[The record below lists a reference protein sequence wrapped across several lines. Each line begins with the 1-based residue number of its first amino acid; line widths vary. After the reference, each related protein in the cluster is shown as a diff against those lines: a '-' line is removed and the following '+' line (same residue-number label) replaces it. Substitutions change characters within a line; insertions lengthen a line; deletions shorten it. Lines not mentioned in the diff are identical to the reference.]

1 MADPLTTLA
10 EYPRRWSRATGV
22 AGARLISQLESWGM
36 GEPAILTSLAVLV
49 GILAGLSVLLFYRSI
64 DVAAAIVSRV
74 ATVLEIPSALVA
86 AATLIIGLLVVRLLV
101 HYGTGD
107 SDGEN
112 IPDMMHAVAR
122 RGGVLNL
129 RPVAIKTLA
138 SAVTL
143 GSGGSL
149 GAEGPVA
156 VLGAAVGSRAGRWLG
171 FNKQR
176 LRLLLSCG
184 AAAGLSA
191 AFGAPIAGVLFVLE
205 KLVGSFRTSVLAP
218 IVVASVSAAA
228 VTRVGLGRDQVIRIP
243 TEYHFG
249 GPRDLILYAAVG
261 LVGGCVGVLYARMA
275 WKVPDWLRPLPR
287 WLRLVFAAVLVA
299 AVASRFSPEL
309 WGRGHQGLDLGLV
322 TERTALVLF
331 ALCFAKIAATSLTLG
346 GGGVGGVFT
355 PALVV
360 GGTFGAAAGVALA
373 QLMPGWDLQPVAFAL
388 VGMAAVVGAATHAP
402 LTAVFM
408 VLEMSGD
415 YGLILPILL
424 GGTLAYVVAKPLYK
438 QSIYTEWLARR
449 GEHITHGTDE
459 SVLAALTVADAYR
472 PEAVVL
478 PAQATL
484 GEVLAQVRQAGQ
496 LEFPVV
502 DEANVVVG
510 MLTWDELKGALA
522 DGARD
527 RRVADLADPPRAG
540 VTLQDDLRTALRLL
554 RERDAHLL
562 PVLDGIPPHHL
573 RGVIGR
579 SEIFAAY
586 ERAAEEEE

>member
-1 MADPLTTLA
+1 MSTPLTA
-10 EYPRRWSRATGV
+10 YPRHLSRAAGD
-22 AGARLISQLESWGM
+22 AGARLIARLEQWGM
-36 GEPAILTSLAVLV
+36 GEPAILTTLAVGV
-49 GILAGLSVLLFYRSI
+49 GILAGLSVLAFYRSI
-64 DVAAAIVSRV
+64 DVAAEVIARI
-74 ATVLEIPSALVA
+74 ADVLEIPTSIVA
-86 AATLIIGLLVVRLLV
+86 AASLAIGLIIVRLLV
-101 HYGTGD
+101 HYGTHD

-112 IPDMMHAVAR
+112 IPDAMHAVAR

-138 SAVTL
+138 AAVTL

-156 VLGAAVGSRAGRWLG
+156 VLGAAVGSRAGRWLR
-171 FNKQR
+171 FRKER
-176 LRLLLSCG
+176 LKLLLSCG

-243 TEYHFG
+243 TEYHVG
-249 GPRDLILYAAVG
+249 GARELVLYSAVG
-261 LVGGCVGVLYARMA
+261 LLGGAIGVLYARAA
-275 WKVPDWLRPLPR
+275 WKVPDWLRPLPQ
-287 WLRLVFAAVLVA
+287 WLRMLVASVLVA
-299 AVASRFSPEL
+299 VVSTQFAPAL
-309 WGRGHQGLDLGLV
+309 WGHGHQGLDLALV
-322 TERTALVLF
+322 TQRTALVLF
-331 ALCFAKIAATSLTLG
+331 ALCFAKIAATALTLG

-360 GGTFGAAAGVALA
+360 GGTFGAAAGVALSH
-373 QLMPGWDLQPVAFAL
+373 LVPGWNVQPVAFAL
-388 VGMAAVVGAATHAP
+388 VGMAAVVAAATHAP

-424 GGTLAYVVAKPLYK
+424 GGALAYVVAKSLYRE
-438 QSIYTEWLARR
+438 SIYTEWLARR

-472 PEAVVL
+472 ADAIAL
-478 PAQATL
+478 PADATL
-484 GEVLAQVRQAGQ
+484 GEVLDQVRRSGQ

-502 DEANVVVG
+502 DQGNAVVG
-510 MLTWDELKGALA
+510 ILTWDELRQALA
-522 DGARD
+522 DGTRDARI
-527 RRVADLADPPRAG
+527 ADLADPPRAG
-540 VTLQDDLRTALRLL
+540 VTLTDDLRTALRIL

-562 PVLDGIPPHHL
+562 PVLNAVAPYEL

-579 SEIFAAY
+579 AEIFAAY
-586 ERAAEEEE
+586 ERTMEHDA